1 MIAYKL
7 SLPIKPGKG
16 LKRYKDIIRL
26 KIINIFLFLLFTNTT
41 KKSRM
46 TYIPKSFLNLLLSL
60 LLISGVNAQNNF
72 FNDVPEASVRQTA
85 QQRVIIPSKY
95 RTLRL
100 DSTFLLSF
108 LKLLPSEE
116 KIANKN
122 MAPVIAIP
130 MPDGTTASFRIWES
144 LVMEPGLSKAQPK
157 LMTFTGQGIDDPTA
171 TIKLDWTM
179 YGFHAMILSAVTG
192 AVFMDPYDRQ
202 TLTNYI
208 SYYKRDYSK
217 TEPFAESGPI
227 KMNQK
232 ARPAGVLAGT
242 CVGAVLRTY
251 RLAVAC
257 TYQYAKAA
265 TGLARPSKAQVLAK
279 IVTSV
284 NRVNGVYEKE
294 LSIRM
299 VLVAND
305 TNVIFT
311 SLTTDPFTGNDNAS
325 TLIAESQQNIDAGI
339 GDANYDIGHTFS
351 TGGGGLAGLG
361 VVCISGQK
369 ASGIT
374 GSSIPVGDPYD
385 IDYVAHE
392 MGHQFGANHT
402 FNTEQGNC
410 GGNGVQG
417 FNAEP
422 GSGSTIMAYAGICA
436 PENLQNN
443 SDPQF
448 HTISF
453 DEIVA
458 YSNSSS
464 GNTCAVKTSTGNTA
478 PVVNAGAAYT
488 IPVSTPFVLTGSA
501 TDINGDALTYSWEQ
515 VDVGGP
521 FGVWNAPS
529 GDAPLFRSFSPTTA
543 AFRHFPKLSS
553 QIANTNVIGE
563 ILPNYS
569 RTMHFRLTARDNKAG
584 GGGVCYAETTV
595 SSSAAGGPFVV
606 TSPNTSGIVWF
617 VNDFQTVTWNP
628 GGTAAAPVNCA
639 NVSIQLSTDGGLTFP
654 VTILASTPNDGAE
667 EIQVPNNVSNNVRIR
682 VMAVGNIFY
691 DFSDNNLSIQTS
703 PTATFSFNNPAT
715 VAACAASSGTAT
727 LKTAALSGFTT
738 TIALSASLNPAGT
751 TVTFGASSIAP
762 GSSTT
767 VTLNNT
773 NSLTAGSYTIKITG
787 VAGAITKTRDLVF
800 IVGGGPIAPASLTT
814 PANDSIGLPVRPSFN
829 WSAVSGATSFV
840 LELSKTNDFAVI
852 YQTISNINP
861 PYTLTSSLG
870 EDSVYFW
877 RVKSANLCGTG
888 AASATPNRFKTGINS
903 CRISKDVPKTINAV
917 GTAVVTSNLIIP
929 ASLGV
934 VITDVN
940 VVGLVGTHTYI
951 QDLTFTLKSP
961 AGTSIVLFDT
971 ICGQHANFNLNL
983 DDQAAT
989 ATFPCPPIGG
999 VTIIPQSALAAFNGQ
1014 NSTGTWTLTVTDAF
1028 DGDGGQLSGWGLS
1041 INTNSIN
1048 CTVTPTPL
1056 PSQTT
1061 YTFTGNGNWNLAANW
1076 SNNTIPPAILPAG
1089 SAIVI
1094 NHTAG
1099 GNCQLNISQRISTGA
1114 TLTVLTGKN
1123 LVVQGALTIQ

>member
-1 MIAYKL
+1 MI
-7 SLPIKPGKG
+7 
-16 LKRYKDIIRL
+16 
-26 KIINIFLFLLFTNTT
+26 NN
-41 KKSRM
+41 
-46 TYIPKSFLNLLLSL
+46 PKSLLNVLFFFM
-60 LLISGVNAQNNF
+60 LISGLHAQNNF
-72 FNDVPEASVRQTA
+72 FNDVSEATIRQVA

-100 DSTFLLSF
+100 DSSGLLSF
-108 LKLLPSEE
+108 FKLLPSEE

-144 LVMEPGLSKAQPK
+144 SAMAPGLSKNYQNI
-157 LMTFTGQGIDDPTA
+157 LTFTGQGIDDPTA

-202 TLTNYI
+202 TVTNYI
-208 SYYKRDYSK
+208 SYYKKDYVN

-232 ARPAGVLAGT
+232 AKPATVLAGT
-242 CVGAVLRTY
+242 CVGSVLRTY

-257 TYQYAKAA
+257 TYQYAKAV
-265 TGLARPSKAQVLAK
+265 TGVARPSKKQVLAF

-305 TNVIFT
+305 TDVIFI

-325 TLIAESQQNIDAGI
+325 TLISESQQNIDAII

-361 VVCISGQK
+361 VVCITGQK
-369 ASGIT
+369 AAGIT
-374 GSSIPVGDPYD
+374 GSTNPVGDPYD

-402 FNTEQGNC
+402 FNSEQGGC

-417 FNAEP
+417 VNTEP

-448 HTISF
+448 HSISF

-458 YSNSSS
+458 YSNASS
-464 GNTCAVKTSTGNTA
+464 GNTCAIKTSTGNSA
-478 PVVNAGAAYT
+478 PVVDAGAAYI
-488 IPVSTPFVLTGSA
+488 IPVSTPFVLNGSA

-521 FGVWNAPS
+521 FGLWNAPS
-529 GDAPLFRSFSPTTA
+529 GDAPLFRSFSPTTTTV
-543 AFRHFPKLSS
+543 RHFPKLSS

-563 ILPNYS
+563 ILPGYS
-569 RTMHFRLTARDNKAG
+569 RTMHFRLVARDNKAG

-595 SSSAAGGPFVV
+595 SSSAAGGPFEV

-617 VNDFQTVTWNP
+617 VNDFQTITWNP
-628 GGTAAAPVNCA
+628 AATAAAPINCA
-639 NVSIQLSTDGGLTFP
+639 NVNIQLSTDGGLTFP
-654 VTILASTPNDGAE
+654 VTVLASTPNDGTE

-691 DFSDNNLSIQTS
+691 DFSNNNLSIQTS
-703 PTATFSFNNPAT
+703 ATATFTFNNPAT
-715 VAACAASSGTAT
+715 VAACSAASGTAT
-727 LKTAALSGFTT
+727 LKTASLGGFATN
-738 TIALSASLNPAGT
+738 IVLSASLNPAGT
-751 TVTFGASSIAP
+751 TVSFGASSIAP
-762 GSSTT
+762 GGSTT

-773 NSLTAGSYTIKITG
+773 NSLTAGSYTVKITG
-787 VAGAITKTRDLVF
+787 VAGAVTKTRDLVF
-800 IVGGGPIAPASLTT
+800 IVGAGPVAPASLTT
-814 PANDSIGLPVRPSFN
+814 PVNDSIGLPVRPSFN
-829 WSAVSGATSFV
+829 WSAVSGASSYT
-840 LELSKTNDFAVI
+840 LELSKTNNFAVI

-861 PYTLTSSLG
+861 PYTLTGLLG

-877 RVKSANLCGTG
+877 RVKSTNLCGSG
-888 AASATPNRFKTGINS
+888 AASAIPNRFKTGINT
-903 CRISKDVPKTINAV
+903 CRISRDVPKTINAV
-917 GTAVVTSNLIIP
+917 GTSVVTSNLIIP

-940 VVGLVGTHTYI
+940 VIGLAGTHTYI
-951 QDLTFTLKSP
+951 QDCTFKLKSP

-971 ICGQHANFNLNL
+971 ICGQDANFNLNL

-989 ATFPCPPIGG
+989 AIFPCPPIGG
-999 VTIIPQSALAAFNGQ
+999 VTIIPQSALAAFIGE
-1014 NSTGTWTLTVTDAF
+1014 NSTGTWTLTVIDAF
-1028 DGDGGQLSGWGLS
+1028 DGDGGQLSNWGLS
-1041 INTNSIN
+1041 INTNSVN

-1056 PSQTT
+1056 LSKTT
-1061 YTFTGNGNWNLAANW
+1061 YTFTGNGNWNVAANW

-1089 SAIVI
+1089 GAILI

-1114 TLTVLTGKN
+1114 TITVLTGKN
-1123 LVVQGALTIQ
+1123 LVVQGALVIQ

>member
-1 MIAYKL
+1 M
-7 SLPIKPGKG
+7 
-16 LKRYKDIIRL
+16 
-26 KIINIFLFLLFTNTT
+26 INILKSLFSVAFFFLLVS
-41 KKSRM
+41 K
-46 TYIPKSFLNLLLSL
+46 LH
-60 LLISGVNAQNNF
+60 AQNNF
-72 FNDVPEASVRQTA
+72 FNDVSEATIRQVA

-100 DSTFLLSF
+100 DSAGLLSF
-108 LKLLPSEE
+108 FSLLPSDE
-116 KIANKN
+116 KIINKA

-130 MPDGTTASFRIWES
+130 MPDGTVASFRIWES
-144 LVMEPGLSKAQPK
+144 SAMAPGLSKNHSNI
-157 LMTFTGQGIDDPTA
+157 LTFTGQGIDDPTA

-202 TLTNYI
+202 TVTNYI
-208 SYYKRDYSK
+208 SYYKKDYLK

-227 KMNQK
+227 NMNQK
-232 ARPAGVLAGT
+232 AKAASVLAGT
-242 CVGAVLRTY
+242 CAGSVLRTY

-257 TYQYAKAA
+257 TYQYAKAV
-265 TGLARPSKAQVLAK
+265 TGLARPSKKQVLAF

-284 NRVNGVYEKE
+284 NRVNAVYEKE
-294 LSIRM
+294 LSIRL

-305 TNVIFT
+305 TDVIFI

-325 TLIAESQQNIDAGI
+325 TLIAESQQNIDAQI

-361 VVCISGQK
+361 VVCVSGQK
-369 ASGIT
+369 AAGIT
-374 GSSIPVGDPYD
+374 GSTNPVGDPYD

-402 FNTEQGNC
+402 FNSEQGAC

-417 FNAEP
+417 INVEP
-422 GSGSTIMAYAGICA
+422 GSGSSIMAYAGICA

-443 SDPQF
+443 SDAQF
-448 HTISF
+448 QTLSF
-453 DEIVA
+453 DEIVD
-458 YSNSSS
+458 YSNFGS
-464 GNTCAVKTSTGNTA
+464 GNNCPVKTSTGNSA

-488 IPVSTPFVLTGSA
+488 IPASTPFVLTGSA

-521 FGVWNAPS
+521 FAVWNAPS
-529 GDAPLFRSFSPTTA
+529 GDAPLFRSFAPITA

-553 QIANTNVIGE
+553 QIGNTTVIGE
-563 ILPNYS
+563 ILPAYS

-606 TSPNTSGIVWF
+606 TSPNASGIVWF
-617 VNDFQTVTWNP
+617 VNDFQTITWNTA
-628 GGTAAAPVNCA
+628 GTAAAPVNCA
-639 NVSIQLSTDGGLTFP
+639 NVSIQLSIDGGLTFP
-654 VTILASTPNDGAE
+654 VTILAGTPNDGTE

-691 DFSDNNLSIQTS
+691 DFSNNNLSIQTS
-703 PTATFSFNNPAT
+703 PTATFSFNNPTT
-715 VAACAASSGTAT
+715 VAACSAASGTAT
-727 LKTAALSGFTT
+727 LKTASLGGFTT
-738 TIALSASLNPAGT
+738 NIALSASLNPAGT
-751 TVTFGASSIAP
+751 TVSFGASIIAP
-762 GSSTT
+762 GGSTT

-773 NSLTAGSYTIKITG
+773 NSLTPGSYTIKITG
-787 VAGAITKTRDLVF
+787 VAGAVTKTRDLVF
-800 IVGGGPIAPASLTT
+800 IVGAGPVAPASLTT
-814 PANDSIGLPVRPSFN
+814 PVNDSIGLPVRPSFS
-829 WSAVSGATSFV
+829 WSAVLGATSYT
-840 LELSKTNDFAVI
+840 LELSKTNNFAVI

-877 RVKSANLCGTG
+877 RVKSTNVCGTG
-888 AASATPNRFKTGINS
+888 AASAIPNRFKTGINS

-917 GTAVVTSNLIIP
+917 GTAVVTSNLVIP
-929 ASLGV
+929 PNLGA

-940 VVGLVGTHTYI
+940 VVGLAGTHTYI
-951 QDLTFTLKSP
+951 QDLTLTLKSP
-961 AGTSIVLFDT
+961 AGTSIVLFEA
-971 ICGQHANFNLNL
+971 ICGQNANFNLNL

-989 ATFPCPPIGG
+989 AIFPCPPIGG
-999 VTIIPQSALAAFNGQ
+999 VTIIPQSALSAFIGE
-1014 NSTGTWTLTVTDAF
+1014 NSTGTWTLTVSDPF
-1028 DGDGGQLSGWGLS
+1028 DGDGGQLTGWGLS
-1041 INTNSIN
+1041 INTNSVI

-1056 PSQTT
+1056 ISQTT

-1089 SAIVI
+1089 SAIVV
-1094 NHTAG
+1094 NHAAG
-1099 GNCQLNISQRISTGA
+1099 GSCQLNISQRIATGA

-1123 LVVQGALTIQ
+1123 LVVAGALTIQ